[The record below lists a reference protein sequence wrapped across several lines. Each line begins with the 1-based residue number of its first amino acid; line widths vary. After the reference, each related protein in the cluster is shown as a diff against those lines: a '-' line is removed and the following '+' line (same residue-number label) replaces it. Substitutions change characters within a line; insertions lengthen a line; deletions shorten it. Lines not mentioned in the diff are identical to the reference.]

1 MRILFAFTILIF
13 VLAGCGTSRKVAG
26 TTEAPKKNQPIVL
39 SEEKEMEFEFMFI
52 EGLKEKMLGN
62 IDRAAQYFNQ
72 CLELNPKSAAVM
84 YELANLYTLRGDFMS
99 SRLLLEKAIE
109 INPEN
114 KWYKLLLAQIYQK
127 SKQYE
132 QASKIYKQLI
142 SSDPANIEYHYM
154 NAMLLTTGEQFNE
167 AIKAYNE
174 LEKITGFNDQ
184 IAMARQ
190 QLYRQMGKSKEAYA
204 EIQRLIQSSPSTPE
218 YYGVMADMYKEDGN
232 MPKALE
238 YYNKVLEVDPTNG
251 FVQFSLTMYH
261 IQNGNMEEAYKHAK
275 VGFADPDV
283 EIDTKI
289 QLYLMLISTPSEM
302 QLIDQQMEE
311 LINELESA
319 HPSDSRVYSIHADF
333 LLQRQRKEEGREYVK
348 KALEVDPNNYPSW
361 EQLTLIDNELGDF
374 IAMIEHS
381 RKAIDLFPNQALL
394 YVLNAVAHI
403 QQKDYEQALKVLA
416 EGDTYVVGNNSLQ
429 AQFEMYRAESYYN
442 LNRHTEAFEAFEKV
456 LTLDPTNMVAMNN
469 YAYYLSERGE
479 QLEKA
484 EKMSSTVIQAH
495 PDNSTYLDTHAWV
508 LFRKKEYR
516 LAKFYMETALRNGGN
531 ESAVIVEHYGDIL
544 FMLNDLEG
552 ALKHWNQALELGS
565 DSENLKKKIEQKKY
579 IE

>member
-1 MRILFAFTILIF
+1 MRILFALTILMV
-13 VLAGCGTSRKVAG
+13 VLASCSTTRKVAS
-26 TTEAPKKNQPIVL
+26 TTEVPKKSQTSVL

-62 IDRAAQYFNQ
+62 IDRSAQYFNQ
-72 CLELNPKSAAVM
+72 CLELNPKSAAVL
-84 YELANLYTLRGDFMS
+84 YELANLYTLRGDFTS

-109 INPEN
+109 INPDN

-127 SKQYE
+127 SKQYD

-142 SSDPANIEYHYM
+142 SSEPANIEYHYM
-154 NAMLLTTGEQFNE
+154 NAMLLTSGEQFNE

-190 QLYRQMGKSKEAYA
+190 QLYRQMGKNKEAYA
-204 EIQRLIQSSPSTPE
+204 EIQRLIQSSPSTAE

-261 IQNGNMEEAYKHAK
+261 IQNGNMEEAYQHAK

-289 QLYLMLISTPSEM
+289 QLYLMLVSTPSEM

-311 LINELESA
+311 LITVLENTHSA
-319 HPSDSRVYSIHADF
+319 DSRVYSIHADF
-333 LLQRQRKEEGREYVK
+333 LLQRKQKEEGREYVK

-361 EQLTLIDNELGDF
+361 EQLTLIDNELGDYP
-374 IAMIEHS
+374 AMIEHS

-403 QQKDYEQALKVLA
+403 QQKNYEEALKVLA
-416 EGDTYVVGNNSLQ
+416 EGDAYVVGNNSLQ

-442 LNRHTEAFEAFEKV
+442 MNRHPEAFEAFEKV
-456 LTLDPTNMVAMNN
+456 LTLDPNNFVAMNN

-484 EKMSSTVIQAH
+484 EKMSSAVIQAN

-508 LFRKKEYR
+508 LFRKKEFR

-531 ESAVIVEHYGDIL
+531 ESSVIVEHYGDIL

-552 ALKHWNQALELGS
+552 ALKNWNQALEMGS
-565 DSENLKKKIEQKKY
+565 DSETLKKKIEQKKY
-579 IE
+579 ID